1 MHLHVKMFKD
11 NIRLQIMLSYKA
23 YERININYP
32 ECIFFSMY
40 KHGDRYLI
48 LFRRRICNP
57 NQDVNPS
64 VFNTSSLA
72 TYDKNLNLLSE
83 TELSD
88 ADRPTHMSYTTGIED
103 SRFIDEKSL
112 LCVCC
117 DSNPFWKPEM
127 CHVSFSNKVEK
138 LTPLYIEG
146 MPHQTQKNWLFL
158 KRHNDEEIDLLYWCD
173 PFQIVRA
180 NTTTGKCFFIK
191 RYTVDGIALNAHGGG
206 SIFLESSKVPIEY
219 ENKFLVSIRL
229 FEQKPNWP
237 CETYTHTQWI
247 LLDLDY
253 NLIGISEPFK
263 WNDEQYEMTTSICIQ
278 DEYLLV
284 PVICNDTDKYIYRVP
299 LVDILGSITMF

>member
-1 MHLHVKMFKD
+1 
-11 NIRLQIMLSYKA
+11 MLSYNA
-23 YERININYP
+23 YERREVVRP
-32 ECIFFSMY
+32 DCVFFSMY
-40 KHGDRYLI
+40 AQGDHYLM

-57 NQDVNPS
+57 IQNMNPS
-64 VFNTSSLA
+64 VFNTTFLA

-103 SRFIDEKSL
+103 SRFIDENSL

-146 MPHQTQKNWLFL
+146 MPRQIQKNWLFL
-158 KRHNDEEIDLLYWCD
+158 KRHSEQEIDLLYWCD

-180 NTTTGKCFFIK
+180 NTSTGHCNIIK
-191 RYTVDGIALNAHGGG
+191 SYTMDGLTLNAHGGA
-206 SIFLESSKVPIEY
+206 SIFLEPSKVPVQY
-219 ENKFLVSIRL
+219 ENKILVNIRL
-229 FEQKPNWP
+229 FEQRP
-237 CETYTHTQWI
+237 ELSYQTYTHSHWI

-263 WNDEQYEMTTSICIQ
+263 WSDEQYEINTSLCIQ
-278 DEYLLV
+278 DQYLLA
-284 PVICNDTDKYIYRVP
+284 PVVFNESHKYIYKLP
-299 LVDILGSITMF
+299 LLEVLGSIRQLL

>member
-1 MHLHVKMFKD
+1 
-11 NIRLQIMLSYKA
+11 MLSYNA
-23 YERININYP
+23 YERTEIVRRD
-32 ECIFFSMY
+32 CVFFSMY
-40 KHGDRYLI
+40 ERDDQYLI

-57 NQDVNPS
+57 NQNVNPS
-64 VFNTSSLA
+64 VFNTAFLA

-88 ADRPTHMSYTTGIED
+88 SDRPTHMSYTTGIED

-146 MPHQTQKNWLFL
+146 MPRQIQKNWLFL
-158 KRHNDEEIDLLYWCD
+158 KRHSDEEIDLLYWCD

-180 NTTTGKCFFIK
+180 NTRTGQCNIIK
-191 RYTVDGIALNAHGGG
+191 SYKVDGLALNAHGGS
-206 SIFLESSKVPIEY
+206 SIFLEPTKVPVEY
-219 ENKFLVSIRL
+219 ENKILVNIRL
-229 FEQKPNWP
+229 FEQRPDISYQ
-237 CETYTHTQWI
+237 TYTHSNWI

-253 NLIGISEPFK
+253 NLVGISEPFK
-263 WNDEQYEMTTSICIQ
+263 WSDEQYEINTSLCIQ
-278 DEYLLV
+278 DQYLLA
-284 PVICNDTDKYIYRVP
+284 PVIFNEMNKYIYKLP
-299 LVDILGSITMF
+299 LLEVLGSIHQLSEKAEQKA